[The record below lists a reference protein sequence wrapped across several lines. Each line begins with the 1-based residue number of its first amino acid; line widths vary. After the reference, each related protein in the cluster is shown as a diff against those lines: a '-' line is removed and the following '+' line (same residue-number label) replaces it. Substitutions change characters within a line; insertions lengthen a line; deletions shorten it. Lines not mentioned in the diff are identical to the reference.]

1 MTFTVPNPP
10 TDAELDTCIRCG
22 LCLPHCPTYRV
33 TGLETES
40 PRGRIFLIREL
51 AQDRRVI
58 TKNFRAHIDLCLGC
72 QNCETACPSGVRFG
86 RLIQAARDEIV
97 AEKKASSRE
106 RLVRWLVLQQ
116 IFPHPS
122 RLAFLFR
129 LLALYQRLGLQR
141 LVRAMQ
147 ILRLTDRLRNL
158 ESLLPAK
165 QLKTF
170 QPPAST
176 RNVTEV
182 KNSAPTIALF
192 TGCVMRAGYSSIHE
206 ATINV
211 VERNGMRV
219 VIPDLQTCC
228 GALHAHA
235 GESNGARELARK
247 NIEAYE
253 REKWEFIAVNAA
265 GCGALLKEYGHLLGD
280 DPRYAGRAQEF
291 ASRVRDISE
300 LVAAHPL
307 AQPMR
312 QMKVRV
318 TYQEPCH
325 LAHAQ
330 RIKAQP
336 RAILNQ
342 IPGVEFVEMQAS
354 DRCCGSAGIYNVV
367 HPKMAETL
375 LAEKMQNTIATKAD
389 LVVTG
394 NIGCLMQMGYGA
406 RKFGYDGRVMHW
418 IELLNEAYTT

>member
-1 MTFTVPNPP
+1 
-10 TDAELDTCIRCG
+10 
-22 LCLPHCPTYRV
+22 
-33 TGLETES
+33 
-40 PRGRIFLIREL
+40 
-51 AQDRRVI
+51 
-58 TKNFRAHIDLCLGC
+58 
-72 QNCETACPSGVRFG
+72 
-86 RLIQAARDEIV
+86 
-97 AEKKASSRE
+97 
-106 RLVRWLVLQQ
+106 
-116 IFPHPS
+116 
-122 RLAFLFR
+122 
-129 LLALYQRLGLQR
+129 
-141 LVRAMQ
+141 
-147 ILRLTDRLRNL
+147 
-158 ESLLPAK
+158 
-165 QLKTF
+165 
-170 QPPAST
+170 
-176 RNVTEV
+176 
-182 KNSAPTIALF
+182 
-192 TGCVMRAGYSSIHE
+192 MRAGYSSIHE

-211 VERNGMRV
+211 LERNGMRV

-253 REKWEFIAVNAA
+253 REKWEFIGVNAA

-280 DPRYAGRAQEF
+280 DPRYAGRAEEF

-300 LVAAHPL
+300 LVAAQPL

-312 QMKVRV
+312 QVKLRV

-342 IPGVEFVEMQAS
+342 IPGIEFVEMQAS

-394 NIGCLMQMGYGA
+394 NIGCLMQMDYGA
-406 RKFGYDGRVMHW
+406 RKFGYGGRVMHW